1 MSEAKPRVF
10 VSSVMRDFEPY
21 RTAAREG
28 IDAGNGEPVMAED
41 WPSLGDSSRTACLDL
56 VASSDALVLVVGERG
71 GWRAPSGLLV
81 VEEELREARR
91 RKLPVRVF
99 VQEGVERDADA
110 ERLVAEV
117 SDYVGGYF
125 RRTFT
130 APSSLAAEVQRTVA
144 DLEPLPATAMLT
156 DNVRALAL
164 AVEDP
169 SSGPS
174 SGSGTGTKTL
184 RFVLVPERAGEVI
197 DPRRLD
203 EDDFHHAMMTAAQ
216 HPAHRL
222 LEYGQAVVPHVR
234 GTALVLERTGPEPN
248 WRESRPVRIEVHE
261 HGLILVDAPVE
272 TRSASTGAGMIP
284 QHVLSEDRVEHVLTA
299 AFRFS
304 GSVYDLVDEFHR
316 FGRFEVDVA
325 LGGAQGA
332 VLERSP
338 QPRSSYTVPWGQPGS
353 GPVVPLPAPRVVD
366 RADLKRPDEEV
377 SRLLTY
383 LRRKLA
389 V

>member
-28 IDAGNGEPVMAED
+28 IDAGNGEPVMAEE

-81 VEEELREARR
+81 VEEELREARQ

-99 VQEGVERDADA
+99 VQEGVGRDADA
-110 ERLVAEV
+110 ERLVSEV
-117 SDYVGGYF
+117 SDYVEGYF

-130 APSSLAAEVQRTVA
+130 DPTSLAAEVQRAVA
-144 DLEPLPATAMLT
+144 NLEPVPAPAMPT
-156 DNVRALAL
+156 DADDVRALAL

-169 SSGPS
+169 SSGAS
-174 SGSGTGTKTL
+174 SGMGEKTL
-184 RFVLVPERAGEVI
+184 RFVLAPERAGEVI

-203 EDDFHHAMMTAAQ
+203 EDDFHHAVMTAAQ

-222 LEYGQAVVPHVR
+222 LEYGQPVVPRVR

-261 HGLILVDAPVE
+261 RGLVLIDAPVE
-272 TRSASTGAGMIP
+272 TKSASTGASVIP
-284 QHVLSEDRVEHVLTA
+284 QHVLSEDRVEHVLMA

-304 GSVYDLVDEFHR
+304 GAVYDLVDEFHR
-316 FGRFEVDVA
+316 FGRFKVDVA

-338 QPRSSYTVPWGQPGS
+338 QPRSSYTIPWRQPAT
-353 GPVVPLPAPRVVD
+353 GPVVPLQAPRVVD
-366 RADLKRPDEEV
+366 RHDLQHPEDEV

-389 V
+389 A